1 MEENTPMQEVDT
13 VPQGQPHSSA
23 AAEEAATGTTTENA
37 EAEGTTPARRR
48 GRRPGQCRTTHL
60 SSSTIMR
67 NAGLPAKKR

>member
-37 EAEGTTPARRR
+37 EAEGTTPASAPGAGGRDSA
-48 GRRPGQCRTTHL
+48 GRRTYRPVQ
-60 SSSTIMR
+60 S
-67 NAGLPAKKR
+67 